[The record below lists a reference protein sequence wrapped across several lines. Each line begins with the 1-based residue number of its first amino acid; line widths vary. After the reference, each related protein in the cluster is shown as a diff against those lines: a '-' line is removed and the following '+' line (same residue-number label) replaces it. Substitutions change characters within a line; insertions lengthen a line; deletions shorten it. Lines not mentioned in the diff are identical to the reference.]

1 MEGQHP
7 RRKKQPAA
15 ADQWAGHRELSLHA
29 HEVCSV
35 LDDMQAQVVALTH
48 LRSMVGLVRL
58 CRRAAATP
66 ARLCVLLA
74 RAR

>member
-1 MEGQHP
+1 MCM
-7 RRKKQPAA
+7 
-15 ADQWAGHRELSLHA
+15 
-29 HEVCSV
+29 CSM
-35 LDDMQAQVVALTH
+35 LDDMQARMAVLTH

>member
-1 MEGQHP
+1 MA
-7 RRKKQPAA
+7 R
-15 ADQWAGHRELSLHA
+15 HRELSPHT

-35 LDDMQAQVVALTH
+35 LDDMQAQVAALTH
-48 LRSMVGLVRL
+48 LRSLVGLVRL

-74 RAR
+74 RAQRR